1 MRKKRKRLKLMNT
14 KLLVQLSLYTAI
26 GVFLA
31 SFLWFPAG
39 PTKCFPGQHIVNAV
53 AGVLL
58 GPIHASIVA
67 LLIGIIR
74 NLVGWGTIFAFPGGI
89 PGALT
94 VGMFSLLLG
103 HKKRHFAAFS
113 EPLGTVFIGGTLSTI
128 VIGLNPSTLLF
139 IWSNFAISSVPGS
152 IIGFII
158 LTSIRKYELAF
169 GDTH

>member
-1 MRKKRKRLKLMNT
+1 MET
-14 KLLVQLSLYTAI
+14 KLLVQLSLYTAV

-53 AGVLL
+53 TGVLL
-58 GPIHASIVA
+58 GPIYASIVA

-89 PGALT
+89 PGAIV
-94 VGMFSLLLG
+94 VGVFSLLFK
-103 HKKRHFAAFS
+103 HRRRHLAALS
-113 EPLGTVFIGGTLSTI
+113 EPLGTVLIGGTLSTLI
-128 VIGLNPSTLLF
+128 IGMNLSTLLF
-139 IWSNFAISSVPGS
+139 IWSSFAISSVPGS

-158 LTSIRKYELAF
+158 LTSIRRYNLAS
-169 GDTH
+169 GDSRQ